1 MALISVVIPMRNAE
15 RYINAA
21 IDSILAQ
28 RGVEIEI
35 VVVNDGSTDASAE
48 RVLAYKDPR
57 VKMIAGPCKG
67 IASALN
73 AGLSAATGDYFARC
87 DADDIYSPD
96 RLAWQQQWLEAHPD
110 YGAIAGYFTMVNSKL
125 EPVADQKWT
134 PTAEDITQELQNGVG
149 RTHLCAFLIRMDVMR
164 KLEGFRPY
172 FIGTEDADF
181 QLRIGEVTKIWY
193 EPKLCYIYRLHGESI
208 THTQPTAEREFFG
221 RIMREFQK
229 QRRET
234 GMDDLQRGNPP
245 PVPHDL
251 SKAATHPNHQIQQL
265 LLGTAWQEHR
275 VGKKL
280 KSIGTGIRAC
290 LSGPG
295 NFAAWKSLGALAIKR
310 AGRAG

>member
-1 MALISVVIPMRNAE
+1 MRNAE

-73 AGLSAATGDYFARC
+73 AGLAVASGDYFARC

-96 RLAWQQQWLEAHPD
+96 RLAWQQRYLESHPD
-110 YGAIAGYFTMVNSKL
+110 YGAVAGYFTLVNSQL
-125 EPVADQKWT
+125 EPVADQQLS
-134 PTAEDITQELQNGVG
+134 PTAKDITQDLQNGAGV
-149 RTHLCAFLIRMDVMR
+149 THLCAFLVRMDVMR

-172 FIGTEDADF
+172 FVGTEDADF

-193 EPKLCYIYRLHGESI
+193 EPKLSYVYRLHGESI

-221 RIMREFQK
+221 RVMREFQK

-245 PVPHDL
+245 PVPKNL
-251 SKAATHPNHQIQQL
+251 IKSATDPNHQIQQV

-280 KSIGTGIRAC
+280 KALATGIRAC

-310 AGRAG
+310 AGRASG

>member
-1 MALISVVIPMRNAE
+1 VDQEL
-15 RYINAA
+15 
-21 IDSILAQ
+21 D
-28 RGVEIEI
+28 
-35 VVVNDGSTDASAE
+35 VVNDGSTHASAE
-48 RVLAYKDPR
+48 RVLAYNEPR
-57 VKMIAGPCKG
+57 VEMIAGPCRG

-73 AGLSAATGDYFARC
+73 AGLAAATGDYFARC
-87 DADDIYSPD
+87 DADDLYAPD
-96 RLAWQQQWLEAHPD
+96 RLAWQRDWLEAHRD
-110 YGAIAGYFTMVNSKL
+110 YGAVAGHFTMVTESGK
-125 EPVADQKWT
+125 PVANQQCSHA
-134 PTAEDITQELQNGVG
+134 AEDITLALQDGEVL
-149 RTHLCAFLIRMDVMR
+149 THLCAFLIRMDVMR

-172 FIGTEDADF
+172 FVGTEDADF

-193 EPKLCYIYRLHGESI
+193 EPQLAYIYRLHGESI

-245 PVPHDL
+245 PVPKDL
-251 SKAATHPNHQIQQL
+251 SQSATHPKHQIQQL

-290 LSGPG
+290 LNGPM
-295 NFAAWKSLGALAIKR
+295 NLSAWKSLGALAIKR
-310 AGRAG
+310 AGRA

>member
-1 MALISVVIPMRNAE
+1 MSRISVVIPMRNAE

-73 AGLSAATGDYFARC
+73 AGLAAATGDYFARC

-96 RLAWQQQWLEAHPD
+96 RLASQKQWLEAHPD
-110 YGAIAGYFTMVNSKL
+110 YGAVAGYFTMVNSDL
-125 EPVADQKWT
+125 EPVADQRWSH
-134 PTAEDITQELQNGVG
+134 TAEDITQELQNGVG

-164 KLEGFRPY
+164 DLEGFRPY

-193 EPKLCYIYRLHGESI
+193 EPRLCYIYRLHGESI

-221 RIMREFQK
+221 RVMREFQK

-245 PVPHDL
+245 PVPANL
-251 SKAATHPNHQIQQL
+251 SKAATHPKHQIQQL

-275 VGKKL
+275 LGKKL
-280 KSIGTGIRAC
+280 KSISTGIRAC
-290 LSGPG
+290 LSVPG
-295 NFAAWKSLGALAIKR
+295 NFAAWKSLCALAIKR
-310 AGRAG
+310 AGT

>member
-1 MALISVVIPMRNAE
+1 MSLISVVIPMRNAE

-28 RGVEIEI
+28 RGVNIEI
-35 VVVNDGSTDASAE
+35 VVVNDGSTDQSAE

-67 IASALN
+67 IAAALN
-73 AGLSAATGDYFARC
+73 AGLAVATGDYFARC
-87 DADDIYSPD
+87 DADDIYAPD

-110 YGAIAGYFTMVNSKL
+110 FGAVAGYFTMVTASEK
-125 EPVADQKWT
+125 PVANQRWSDR
-134 PTAEDITQELQNGVG
+134 AEDITQELQNGVG
-149 RTHLCAFLIRMDVMR
+149 RTHLCAFLIRMEVMR

-181 QLRIGEVTKIWY
+181 QLRIGEVAKIWY
-193 EPKLCYIYRLHGESI
+193 EPKLSYIYRLHGESI

-221 RIMREFQK
+221 RVMREFQK

-245 PVPHDL
+245 PVPKDL
-251 SKAATHPNHQIQQL
+251 NKSATDPNHQIQQL

-295 NFAAWKSLGALAIKR
+295 NFAAWKSLCALALKR
-310 AGRAG
+310 AGT

>member
-1 MALISVVIPMRNAE
+1 MSLISVVIPMRNAE
-15 RYINAA
+15 RYISAA

-35 VVVNDGSTDASAE
+35 VVVNDGSTDASAD
-48 RVLAYKDPR
+48 RVHAYKDPR

-73 AGLSAATGDYFARC
+73 AGLAVASGDYFARC
-87 DADDIYSPD
+87 DADDLYSPD
-96 RLAWQQQWLEAHPD
+96 RLAWQQNYLEAHPD
-110 YGAIAGYFTMVNSKL
+110 YGAVAGYFTLVKSDL
-125 EPVADQKWT
+125 EPVADQQLS
-134 PTAEDITQELQNGVG
+134 PTAKDITQDLQNGAGV
-149 RTHLCAFLIRMDVMR
+149 THLCAFLVRMDVMR

-172 FIGTEDADF
+172 FVGTEDADF

-193 EPKLCYIYRLHGESI
+193 EPKLSYVYRLHGESI

-221 RIMREFQK
+221 RVMREFQK

-245 PVPHDL
+245 PVPKDL
-251 SKAATHPNHQIQQL
+251 IKSATDPNHQIQQV

-280 KSIGTGIRAC
+280 KSLATGIRAC
-290 LSGPG
+290 LTGPC

-310 AGRAG
+310 AGRAS